1 MFQTVYDRHANSL
14 TQSQLV
20 GESSTRRQVCRR
32 PPATS
37 LQLRQ
42 QHMFDTHDVDTH
54 QRQWSVLTN
63 YDVEG

>member
-14 TQSQLV
+14 TQSQLA
-20 GESSTRRQVCRR
+20 GESSTRRQIYRR
-32 PPATS
+32 PSATS

-42 QHMFDTHDVDTH
+42 QHMFDTHDVDTR
-54 QRQWSVLTN
+54 QRQRSLLTN